1 MALVIRLPK
10 WQLEIPGSISNSW
23 VWGRKK
29 YKIKATCSPKQRD
42 LRINEPSP
50 RFIMV
55 SFSPLFVAVSIISVV
70 LAAPSAELSKRGPGD
85 TSLNPALQARQSL
98 TSSSTGT
105 NGGYYY
111 SFWTDGSG
119 DVTYT
124 NDAGGEYSVTW
135 SGNAGNFVAGKGW
148 NPGAAR

>member
-1 MALVIRLPK
+1 
-10 WQLEIPGSISNSW
+10 
-23 VWGRKK
+23 
-29 YKIKATCSPKQRD
+29 
-42 LRINEPSP
+42 
-50 RFIMV
+50 MV
-55 SFSPLFVAVSIISVV
+55 SFSSLLITVSV
-70 LAAPSAELSKRGPGD
+70 LTGVFAAPSTELSKRVPTD
-85 TSLNPALQARQSL
+85 LSERSTTSPNPAIQARQTL

>member
-1 MALVIRLPK
+1 M
-10 WQLEIPGSISNSW
+10 
-23 VWGRKK
+23 
-29 YKIKATCSPKQRD
+29 
-42 LRINEPSP
+42 INEPSTKI
-50 RFIMV
+50 IMV
-55 SFSPLFVAVSIISVV
+55 SFSSLLVAVSAVTGV
-70 LAAPSAELSKRGPGD
+70 FAAPSTEFSKRRPTD
-85 TSLNPALQARQSL
+85 LSERSPTSPNPAIQARQTL

-124 NDAGGEYSVTW
+124 NGAGGEYSVTW
-135 SGNAGNFVAGKGW
+135 SGDAGNFVGGKGW